1 MPASERRALTG
12 PFPFIVRPAGRTDL
26 EREMKKYYLV
36 FVVIGTGLL
45 LASCASTEHN
55 TQKGAAIGGAI
66 GAIMGQAI
74 GGNTTGTLVGLAGGA
89 LVGAIAGN
97 AVDQDEMNRRLEGG
111 CQGNPR
117 VATAPQ
123 EGYAREIP
131 PEQPPGRWVDVP
143 GQWVGGRW
151 VSSHKAWVPV
161 NP

>member
-1 MPASERRALTG
+1 
-12 PFPFIVRPAGRTDL
+12 
-26 EREMKKYYLV
+26 MKKYYLA
-36 FVVIGTGLL
+36 FVVIGAGLL
-45 LASCASTEHN
+45 LVSCCSTGYN

-74 GGNTTGTLVGLAGGA
+74 GGNTTGTLVGLASGA

-111 CQGNPR
+111 YQGNPH
-117 VATAPQ
+117 VATGPQ
-123 EGYAREIP
+123 EGYAQPIP

-143 GQWVGGRW
+143 GQWIGGRW
-151 VSSHKAWVPV
+151 VPSHKVWVPV